1 MSIVLWRLAP
11 LSILLLFISSASAT
25 PHFWSR
31 DNNDYLDGHPWIPA
45 ALVTNASRSPCPMLN
60 TLANHGF
67 ISRDGRSI
75 SKDDF
80 NKAMVDALNFDED
93 LASGTTNAMV
103 AKLGSPTNTSSS
115 FNLEDFA
122 SHDHTE
128 HDASLTRLDV
138 LQGSNSDIVP
148 GLVKLLMD
156 DSDTGYINAP
166 SIGKSRFRREC
177 ESQAIGSPKLS
188 SAFTA
193 FAQLEASFIPLVFGT
208 GGTTKNANNR
218 NAPKTPVRV
227 WLNEERF
234 PSDHGYKRPSTV
246 LTKDLQSAVIAGIK
260 FYHDMYESAV
270 EQIAGEITAPPS

>member
-1 MSIVLWRLAP
+1 
-11 LSILLLFISSASAT
+11 
-25 PHFWSR
+25 
-31 DNNDYLDGHPWIPA
+31 
-45 ALVTNASRSPCPMLN
+45 MLN

-67 ISRDGRSI
+67 IPRDGRSI

-80 NKAMVDALNFDED
+80 NKAMVDALNFDES

-103 AKLGSPTNTSSS
+103 AKLGSPFNSSS
-115 FNLEDFA
+115 AFDLEDF
-122 SHDHTE
+122 STHDHTE

-138 LQGSNSDIVP
+138 LQGSNSDVAP

-156 DSDTGYINAP
+156 DSDTSYINAV
-166 SIGKSRFRREC
+166 SIGKSRIRREC

-188 SAFTA
+188 TAFTA

-246 LTKDLQSAVIAGIK
+246 LTKDLQNAVISGIK
-260 FYHDMYESAV
+260 YYHDLYETAI
-270 EQIAGEITAPPS
+270 EEIAGDILSPS